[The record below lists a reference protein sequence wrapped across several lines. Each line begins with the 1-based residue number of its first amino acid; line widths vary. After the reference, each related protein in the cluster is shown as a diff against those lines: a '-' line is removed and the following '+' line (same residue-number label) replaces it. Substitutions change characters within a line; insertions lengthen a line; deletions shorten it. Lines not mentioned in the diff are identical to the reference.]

1 MGHGFVSVVSE
12 FEQAGFANHLGAGN
26 HLFAG
31 EAQEITNAELGCAY
45 RVSLQRKPVM
55 IARGHLQHRLD

>member
-31 EAQEITNAELGCAY
+31 EAQEFMDSERERAH
-45 RVSLQRKPVM
+45 RVILKHGPV
-55 IARGHLQHRLD
+55 AVTRGHLQHRLD